1 MENPK
6 YPTTKDLDEAIGY
19 FVDAG
24 FIQEM
29 TSDKQYYTKILLQ
42 HAANFSSATASRA
55 LKQHI
60 ELQDA

>member
-1 MENPK
+1 MDGMK
-6 YPTTKDLDEAIGY
+6 TDYPTKKDLDEAIGY
-19 FVDAG
+19 FIDAG

-42 HAANFSSATASRA
+42 HAAKA

-60 ELQDA
+60 EFQDA